1 MVQPIVKYKY
11 LVDVIEEVK
20 GKLTEELNSVKEV
33 LEKYELSL
41 NLDFLPPVD
50 MIRYERQRNERELL
64 KYLELLT
71 IDKDLVDKELQI
83 LLQEAKK
90 KRIPDKEA
98 TRLIVE
104 FVNENNV
111 KIVGIKKEKL
121 PGIREDLLTLRKKYF
136 KT

>member
-1 MVQPIVKYKY
+1 MKYKY